1 MGAEVA
7 DSATLAHLRRSPTSK
22 HNASEFPCIP
32 DPSSQDT
39 TNEAV
44 TMRLSIA
51 VTAALGGLAT
61 ASSEADVYLL
71 RSESAPRQA
80 APPQLQRQLARL
92 IFQQRL
98 GVDGSFSSAAELSSL
113 PSSDDAV
120 SHLNAYG
127 RPEAPLF
134 SEGGAAEP
142 SQLMVILEGLEPG
155 QMGDVVPGQDKAF
168 VIDEAPN
175 AAANGKLVDGEFG
188 AAGVAASSCSFERA
202 INPLDTDCWSG
213 SSSIIRYDAKK
224 VINPQFTESH
234 CISVETLLTRVSPT
248 GQDHHRGPPKGRPE
262 AHPLRRDGRDG
273 NHPRPRPRIQPQLPR
288 KQLVVA
294 PRRAPP
300 PPVRDAP
307 LVR

>member
-1 MGAEVA
+1 MA
-7 DSATLAHLRRSPTSK
+7 DSATQHTYDVAQHSK
-22 HNASEFPCIP
+22 HNAYEFPCIP

-71 RSESAPRQA
+71 RSESAPRQT

-98 GVDGSFSSAAELSSL
+98 GVDASFSSAAELSSL

-134 SEGGAAEP
+134 FEGGAAEP
-142 SQLMVILEGLEPG
+142 SQLMVILEGLESS
-155 QMGDVVPGQDKAF
+155 QMGEVVPGQDKAF
-168 VIDEAPN
+168 VIDDVPN

-188 AAGVAASSCSFERA
+188 AAGVAASSCPFERA

-224 VINPQFTESH
+224 VRTPPYPQ
-234 CISVETLLTRVSPT
+234 ISFRLSR
-248 GQDHHRGPPKGRPE
+248 QC
-262 AHPLRRDGRDG
+262 
-273 NHPRPRPRIQPQLPR
+273 
-288 KQLVVA
+288 
-294 PRRAPP
+294 
-300 PPVRDAP
+300 
-307 LVR
+307 